1 MDVITYSTLFPNAGQ
16 PRHGLFVEA
25 RLRELRRR
33 HDVDAQVVAPV
44 PWFPLR
50 HPAFGQYAQF
60 AKASRETQ
68 RDTVRVYHPRY
79 FLPPKIGM
87 HVAPRTLAA
96 GSTATVAR
104 CVASAASRPVL
115 DAHYFYPDGVAAAH
129 IAQVQKL
136 PLVISARGSDVNL
149 LPQNRA
155 VRRRMLWAAQ
165 RADALVAVSKA
176 LGERM
181 AQIGMPKDKI
191 HVLRNGVDLDTFQMC
206 DRRAAKREI
215 GIDGP
220 LILSVGNLYELKG
233 HDLVIEALAQHPRAS
248 LVIAGSG
255 PELEA
260 LKSCAERHNVAQRV
274 HFVGSV
280 AQSEL
285 VQYYNAADAL
295 VLASSREGMANVL
308 LEALACGTPVV
319 VTPVGG
325 NPEVVAD
332 AAAGIV
338 LPERSAQAV
347 ADGIGQVLFA
357 PPTRED
363 TRKYAETFSWAD
375 VAKRLYQLMSDVRS
389 AHA

>member
-1 MDVITYSTLFPNAGQ
+1 VGAG
-16 PRHGLFVEA
+16 
-25 RLRELRRR
+25 
-33 HDVDAQVVAPV
+33 
-44 PWFPLR
+44 
-50 HPAFGQYAQF
+50 
-60 AKASRETQ
+60 
-68 RDTVRVYHPRY
+68 
-79 FLPPKIGM
+79 
-87 HVAPRTLAA
+87 
-96 GSTATVAR
+96 
-104 CVASAASRPVL
+104 
-115 DAHYFYPDGVAAAH
+115 
-129 IAQVQKL
+129 
-136 PLVISARGSDVNL
+136 
-149 LPQNRA
+149 
-155 VRRRMLWAAQ
+155 
-165 RADALVAVSKA
+165 
-176 LGERM
+176 
-181 AQIGMPKDKI
+181 
-191 HVLRNGVDLDTFQMC
+191 
-206 DRRAAKREI
+206 
-215 GIDGP
+215 
-220 LILSVGNLYELKG
+220 
-233 HDLVIEALAQHPRAS
+233 
-248 LVIAGSG
+248 
-255 PELEA
+255 
-260 LKSCAERHNVAQRV
+260 
-274 HFVGSV
+274 